1 MRIQPE
7 AGFRYVLYGGG
18 VPEMA
23 ERYLRGILRGVAGER
38 TCEDLQR
45 LVRSLQ
51 ARRYRLKTLAKR

>member
-1 MRIQPE
+1 MS
-7 AGFRYVLYGGG
+7 YMGG

-51 ARRYRLKTLAKR
+51 TRRYRLKTLAKR